1 MSSSV
6 PARLERSAA
15 AADAPAVDGIN
26 FARGLLAAFL
36 FSALFNLLILASP
49 IFIIQLY
56 SRVLTSQSLETLFVL
71 ALAAVGMLVLAAAF
85 DLLRS
90 IVMQR
95 IANRI
100 YVQLGE
106 KVVEASL
113 ASPMRDANRVRPL
126 QDVEALRRFLAGRE
140 ILSFMDI
147 PFTTIFILVLFLI
160 HYLLGLTALFAA
172 LAMIVLALANDLL
185 SAGPHKEARDGAGRS
200 VEEFGTLSTRAS
212 DLTAMGMVGPI
223 VARWLR
229 SQAAII
235 DALRRAG
242 TRTTVLVGASRALRM
257 TLQVFIM
264 ALATYLVLT
273 DDLNPGMIIAASILV
288 TRAVM
293 PIEGVMEGSRQLGRA
308 RDAYR
313 RLKALLAAA
322 PRGARM
328 RHRPQS
334 GAVEAVN
341 LAYVP
346 PSAGPA
352 QPALRGISF
361 KLEAGE
367 IVGVVGPSG
376 SGKSVLGRLVVGA
389 LEPTA
394 GSVRIDGVD
403 MKNCDR
409 DMLGQ
414 SIGYLPQRP
423 EALVGTLS
431 ENIARFRSPEPE
443 LVWQAIRLCGLEA
456 DLGRL
461 PRRLDTP
468 IDAAAAELAP
478 GMFKRVL
485 LARAFYGQ
493 PRLLVLDEAG
503 ADLDV
508 EGEQILIGALRSL
521 QSDGATIVLIS
532 PRGNLAAAVD
542 RLMVLKGGMIE
553 RFGSR
558 NQAPPQQQQ
567 MRRPTVM
574 PGELRL
580 LSD

>member
-1 MSSSV
+1 MAV
-6 PARLERSAA
+6 PVPTRMDRPAPA
-15 AADAPAVDGIN
+15 AADAPA
-26 FARGLLAAFL
+26 AAGLNLFSGLFVVFL
-36 FSALFNLLILASP
+36 FSALVNLLILASP

-71 ALAAVGMLVLAAAF
+71 TLVVVVMLAFAAAF

-113 ASPMRDANRVRPL
+113 TSPMRDSNRLRPL

-147 PFTTIFILVLFLI
+147 PFTSIFILVLFLI

-172 LAMIVLALANDLL
+172 LAMIVLALANDVL
-185 SAGPHKEARDGAGRS
+185 SSGPQKEARDGAGRS
-200 VEEFGTLSTRAS
+200 MEEFGAFSARAS
-212 DLTAMGMVGPI
+212 DLAAMGMIGPI

-229 SQAAII
+229 GQAAVI

-264 ALATYLVLT
+264 ALATYLVLS

-288 TRAVM
+288 TRAVT

-352 QPALRGISF
+352 QPALRGVSF

-376 SGKSVLGRLVVGA
+376 SGKSVLGRLVIGA

-403 MKNCDR
+403 VKNCDR
-409 DMLGQ
+409 DVLGQ
-414 SIGYLPQRP
+414 SLGYLPQRP
-423 EALVGTLS
+423 DALVGTLS
-431 ENIARFRSPEPE
+431 ENIARFGAPEPE

-461 PRRLDTP
+461 PRRLETP
-468 IDAAAAELAP
+468 MEAAAAELPP
-478 GMFKRVL
+478 GVFKRVL

-493 PRLLVLDEAG
+493 LRLVVLDEAA
-503 ADLDV
+503 ADLDM
-508 EGEQILIGALRSL
+508 EGEQILIAALRSL
-521 QSDGATIVLIS
+521 QRDGATIVLIS
-532 PRGNLAAAVD
+532 PRGNLTSVVD

-558 NQAPPQQQQ
+558 NQAQQQPA
-567 MRRPTVM
+567 RRPMAM

>member
-6 PARLERSAA
+6 PACLDRSSA
-15 AADAPAVDGIN
+15 AADASAVT
-26 FARGLLAAFL
+26 GLDLAPGLFVVFL
-36 FSALFNLLILASP
+36 FSALLNLLILASP

-71 ALAAVGMLVLAAAF
+71 SLAAIGMLVLAAAF

-147 PFTTIFILVLFLI
+147 PFTSIFILVLFLV

-185 SAGPHKEARDGAGRS
+185 SAGPQKEARDGAGRS
-200 VEEFGTLSTRAS
+200 VEEFGALSARAS

-288 TRAVM
+288 TRAVT

-334 GAVEAVN
+334 GTVEAVN
-341 LAYVP
+341 LVYVP

-352 QPALRGISF
+352 QPALRGVSF

-394 GSVRIDGVD
+394 GSVRLDGVD

-409 DMLGQ
+409 DVLGQ

-431 ENIARFRSPEPE
+431 ENIARFRTPEPE

-461 PRRLDTP
+461 SRRLDTP
-468 IDAAAAELAP
+468 IEAAAAELPP
-478 GMFKRVL
+478 GTFKRVL

-521 QSDGATIVLIS
+521 QRDGATIVLIS
-532 PRGNLAAAVD
+532 PRGNLAATVD

-553 RFGSR
+553 RFGNR
-558 NQAPPQQQQ
+558 NQAPPQQQV
-567 MRRPTVM
+567 RRPAVM